1 MSRVYYSAETE
12 ALATF
17 WRIHRRDGLTLG
29 FTSHDRDL
37 WFDGIVHR
45 AAPGMVPSAVR
56 RSAGLDA
63 DLADVEGVLSHDAI
77 AAPDLAEGRFDGA
90 SVVIGVV
97 DWENLDHAALYRGTI
112 GTVSDEGQAFTAQLR
127 SAKALLDS
135 APVPRTSPTC
145 RALFCGPG
153 CTLPA
158 ARYTHDIR
166 VASTHPAHN
175 RVNLTGGPGAE
186 ALTDGWLRWLDGPH
200 AGLTMLIVESDAGG
214 IMLDAPLSPA
224 VQPGMRVSVREGC
237 DHTIRTCADRFGN
250 AVNFQG
256 EPFLPGN
263 DLMVRSAQAP
273 A

>member
-1 MSRVYYSAETE
+1 MSRVFYAGEAEC
-12 ALATF
+12 LATF
-17 WRIHRRDGLTLG
+17 WRIYRRDGLALG
-29 FTSHDRDL
+29 FTSHNRDL
-37 WFDGIVHR
+37 WFGGILHR

-56 RSAGLDA
+56 RSAGLEP

-77 AAPDLAEGRFDGA
+77 APHDLAEGRFDEA

-97 DWENLDHAALYRGTI
+97 DWETYENAALYRGTI
-112 GTVSDEGQAFTAQLR
+112 GTVSDEGHSFSAQLR

-135 APVPRTSPTC
+135 SPVPRTSPTC
-145 RALFCGPG
+145 RAQFCGPG

-158 ARYTHDIR
+158 ARFTHDVR
-166 VASTHPAHN
+166 VAHTDPAHN
-175 RVNLTGGPGAE
+175 RVTLTGGPGA
-186 ALTDGWLRWLDGPH
+186 AAMADGWLRWLDGPH

-224 VQPGMRVSVREGC
+224 VEPGMRAWLREGC
-237 DHTIRTCADRFGN
+237 DHTIRTCADRFSN

-263 DLMVRSAQAP
+263 DLLIRSAQPP

>member
-1 MSRVYYSAETE
+1 MSRVFYREEAET
-12 ALATF
+12 LATF
-17 WRIHRRDGLTLG
+17 WRIHRRDGVTLG

-37 WFDGIVHR
+37 WFDGVLYR

-56 RSAGLDA
+56 RSAGLDD
-63 DLADVEGVLSHDAI
+63 DLADVDGVLSHDTI
-77 AAPDLAEGRFDGA
+77 APSDLAEGRFDAA

-97 DWENLDHAALYRGTI
+97 DWDTLDHAALYRGTI
-112 GTVSDEGQAFTAQLR
+112 GTVSDEGQSFTAQLR
-127 SAKALLDS
+127 SAKAVLNS
-135 APVPRTSPTC
+135 HPVPRTSPTC

-158 ARYTHDIR
+158 ARHTHDVR
-166 VASTHPAHN
+166 VNSTDPSHN
-175 RVNLTGGPGAE
+175 RVTLSGTPGAE
-186 ALTDGWLRWLDGPH
+186 AITDGWLRWLDGPH

-214 IMLDAPLSPA
+214 VMLDAPLSPD
-224 VQPGMRVSVREGC
+224 VQPGMRAWLREGC

-263 DLMVRSAQAP
+263 DLLVRSAQAP
-273 A
+273 S